1 MDRTTN
7 VILACDES
15 GAKGYA
21 DQQEHH
27 PGETGV
33 FAGIVVSQ
41 EIETVARPEFQRIYD
56 RYKPA
61 TGKLHITGL
70 PADQQ
75 KALRQDVYSAIRK
88 LRLPCLWY
96 ALHVEGLHGWCLEE
110 KKLLENARQ
119 EDLKADPQPRIKRG
133 SPREEPPSLHEELF
147 VGLYGQFIAF
157 LEERHQKEVAI
168 EIRTDQIDS
177 PITKNFKRLAQ
188 RLLDDTP
195 ELTTVTGW
203 DTMTRQV
210 VKRAIKTNV
219 KYPDSLKIEVTV
231 RNLTINPVREEDGY
245 VLAADVLANS
255 LYRLFKNRDQSELYK
270 PLNNPTAIRGHPI
283 AEHLA
288 LAFRDWGHG
297 DLMGD
302 RLFSHP
308 KGRGL

>member
-1 MDRTTN
+1 MDTTTN

-21 DQQEHH
+21 DQQEHY

-41 EIETVARPEFQRIYD
+41 EIEAVARPEFQRIYD
-56 RYKPA
+56 RYKPTA
-61 TGKLHITGL
+61 EKLHITDL
-70 PADQQ
+70 PPDQQ
-75 KALRQDVYSAIRK
+75 RDLRQDVYSAIRK

-96 ALHVEGLHGWCLEE
+96 AIHMEGFHDWYLKE

-119 EDLKADPQPRIKRG
+119 EALKADPQPRIKQG
-133 SPREEPPSLHEELF
+133 SPREEPSSMHEELF
-147 VGLYGQFIAF
+147 VGLYSHLIAF
-157 LEERHQKEVAI
+157 LEEQHQKDVSI

-203 DTMTRQV
+203 DTVTRKV
-210 VKRAIKTNV
+210 VGRTVKINV

-255 LYRLFKNRDQSELYK
+255 LYRLFKDRDQSELYK
-270 PLNNPTAIRGHPI
+270 SLNELTAIRDHPI
-283 AEHLA
+283 AA
-288 LAFRDWGHG
+288 NFAVFRDWGHG
-297 DLMGD
+297 DVMGD
-302 RLFSHP
+302 RLFRHP
-308 KGRGL
+308 KSRGL